1 VAKRVL
7 STHGGAERAYLVGV
21 QLKGTDE
28 SWTSANSLV
37 ELREL
42 ARTAGLE
49 VQGETVQ
56 KLEAINP
63 ATYVGKGK
71 LEELKLLTRG
81 SDVDVVVFDDE
92 LSPNQQRNLEE
103 ELEIKIIDRTA
114 LILDIFARH
123 ARTREGALQVELAQY
138 VYRLPRLTRA
148 WTDLAQQTGG
158 AAARGGATG
167 VGLRG
172 PGETQLETDRRF
184 IRSHIAQLE
193 RELDQVRSHREL
205 YRRRRREQGLPVV
218 SLVGYTNAGKSTL
231 LNALTHAGVVATDAL
246 FVTLDPIT
254 RRLAL
259 PSGKEVLLTDTVG
272 FIQKLPT
279 QLVAAFRATLEEI
292 GDADLILHVV
302 DITHR
307 YVHKQVE
314 TVQKTLAQIGA
325 GSKPTLVALNKID
338 LLKDPQNAKA
348 MASEYASA
356 VAVSALYGWGLV
368 ELGTKIE
375 AVLRREMV
383 RVLVRI
389 PYGQDSLV
397 VLFRQRGI
405 VAREQYEETATLI
418 EGDLPR
424 PLMETF
430 QPFLI

>member
-1 VAKRVL
+1 MAKRVL

>member
-1 VAKRVL
+1 MAKRVL

-81 SDVDVVVFDDE
+81 SDVDIVVFDDE